1 MPANEDKT
9 GMEESSAGKESE
21 KKIQIKIEMRSEEIK
36 AQIYLKEPLNEDF
49 MNPDCPPQK

>member
-1 MPANEDKT
+1 
-9 GMEESSAGKESE
+9 MEESSAGKESG